1 MSTHRSPQAARLR
14 HDYKA
19 HIRAVQISERRVF
32 VYCEGREHDPYIYS
46 ELTRRAQ
53 PSAET
58 TFEIYRIE
66 EIAGAG
72 GKPAVMK
79 LFRHVKKRRLLLAEY
94 KGKPYCCLFFID
106 KDIDDIKRGRSRSAH
121 VFYTEL
127 YDLEAHIYRDSD
139 LRRAVA
145 IGLSVNL
152 DGGL

>member
-1 MSTHRSPQAARLR
+1 MSTPRSAKAARLR

-32 VYCEGREHDPYIYS
+32 VYCEGRDHDPYIYS

-66 EIAGAG
+66 EIVGTG

-79 LFRHVKKRRLLLAEY
+79 LFRHMRKRRLLLSEY
-94 KGKPYCCLFFID
+94 KGKPYC
-106 KDIDDIKRGRSRSAH
+106 
-121 VFYTEL
+121 
-127 YDLEAHIYRDSD
+127 
-139 LRRAVA
+139 
-145 IGLSVNL
+145 
-152 DGGL
+152 